1 MENRTSNNQKSKTNE
16 GLSLGEITCN
26 PKPWVV
32 VEFAGMENETI
43 GADFATFKEAAKN
56 IDAWYGADE
65 IEEINVRI
73 MRRLDNG
80 QLTTEF

>member
-1 MENRTSNNQKSKTNE
+1 MENRTSNNQKAKTNE
-16 GLSLGEITCN
+16 GLPSGKAGN

-32 VEFAGMENETI
+32 VEFAGMENEAI

-56 IDAWYGADE
+56 VKSWYGEDE
-65 IEEINVRI
+65 IEEANVRI